1 MSTPTPPAPTP
12 PGPTGTTDTPGP
24 DETKKPDAVRLL
36 LLLFAVAVGGEI
48 LHQILNIIIGLMDP
62 SALVAAARE
71 SLSAEEVEQVSD
83 GQIRLTVLASVL
95 LAGGLGLAVMVL
107 LAFMLNLIHRRSKHA
122 GLARRMLMV
131 FGFYFGFRILL
142 LFMASPG
149 GNDVPVAMYL
159 LDGSV
164 QIIVG
169 VAAVLGLLF
178 SLRRETLKWTREIDD
193 SGNRIDPRRK

>member
-1 MSTPTPPAPTP
+1 MSTPTPPVPVTAPGAP
-12 PGPTGTTDTPGP
+12 APE
-24 DETKKPDAVRLL
+24 ETKKPDAIRLL
-36 LLLFAVAVGGEI
+36 LLLFAVAIGGEI
-48 LHQILNIIIGLMDP
+48 LHQVLNIIIGLMDP
-62 SALVAAARE
+62 SALIAAARE
-71 SLSAEEVEQVSD
+71 NLSAEEAEQISD
-83 GQIRLTVLASVL
+83 GRIRLTVFASVL
-95 LAGGLGLAVMVL
+95 LAGGLGLVIMGL
-107 LAFMLNLIHRRSKHA
+107 LAFMLSLINRRSKHA

-149 GNDVPVAMYL
+149 GNDVPVVMYL

-178 SLRRETLKWTREIDD
+178 SFRPETLKWTREVDD
-193 SGNRIDPRRK
+193 SGNRIDLRRK

>member
-1 MSTPTPPAPTP
+1 MSTPTPPAQAVS
-12 PGPTGTTDTPGP
+12 TGAPDT

-62 SALVAAARE
+62 SALIAAARE
-71 SLSAEEVEQVSD
+71 NLSAEEAEQISD
-83 GQIRLTVLASVL
+83 GQLRLTALVSIL
-95 LAGGLGLAVMVL
+95 LAGGLGLAVMGL
-107 LAFMLNLIHRRSKHA
+107 LAFMLGLIHRRSKHA

-178 SLRRETLKWTREIDD
+178 SFRTETLKWTREIDD
-193 SGNRIDPRRK
+193 SGNRVDPRRK